1 MFDWLKPKGQQAKRP
16 RTLTTAADVVEVL
29 GQYGELL
36 EKYPSAFVDETWLP
50 VPKDQM
56 RLAFK
61 AALKFAPNEQ
71 MREWVKIGWTLLHWF
86 QPGIG
91 PTPLEG
97 KPPKDPRSKD
107 PRDILAMAQFERYV
121 ELLRTSQVEMERDNA
136 EMDAFIRNNL

>member
-1 MFDWLKPKGQQAKRP
+1 MFDWLKPKGTNKP
-16 RTLTTAADVVEVL
+16 RKLTTAADVMDVL
-29 GQYGELL
+29 GKYGELL

-71 MREWVKIGWTLLHWF
+71 MRELVKVGWVYLHWF

-91 PTPLEG
+91 PTPLVG

-107 PRDILAMAQFERYV
+107 SRDIQAMAQFERYV
-121 ELLRTSQVEMERDNA
+121 ELLKTSEVEMQRDNA
-136 EMDAFIRNNL
+136 EMEAFIRVNC